1 MIQLFCS
8 ICSTLKRYTI
18 NVRMITNPIFLQ
30 KRTKKQLS
38 YDYTMQFIDYDSI
51 QTRFISYR
59 FQIRTKRSIHTKE
72 SGR

>member
-1 MIQLFCS
+1 
-8 ICSTLKRYTI
+8 
-18 NVRMITNPIFLQ
+18 MITNPIFLQ

-38 YDYTMQFIDYDSI
+38 YDYTMRFIGYDSI

-59 FQIRTKRSIHTKE
+59 FQIRTNRSISTKE